1 MVNIPGPG
9 AVLQPPGPS
18 APLTL
23 GDLLAIVW
31 RRRIWAGC
39 AMVVVATAV
48 IFGSFRMTPLYEAQS
63 KLDVDRGHQAV
74 DFERDPEDSHI
85 EYSLLNTQRDLLLS
99 NAVLSATLKATDL
112 AQQYAYNSKPDP
124 VEVLRKRLK
133 VTTSRDSWVIEV
145 ALRDEDP
152 VRAKVGLQ
160 AVLDAFLASQ
170 SERYTLRSK
179 DALTFLSE
187 SVAGE
192 RGKVDEARK
201 RAQEFRTKNNILY
214 SDPDRNQYSDQLA
227 ALNLQRVDLDKQLAA
242 RRAVKD
248 QIDTA
253 SAISDPELRQRH
265 LLQIQEIARHPVVVE
280 QQDEMIELVDRKI
293 ALGQK
298 YGDKHPRM
306 IEIGQE
312 MTTKQVELNDA
323 VEMALAT
330 IDADYQQLQIQ
341 LKALLGRITHVETQ
355 LNAYRH
361 DLISLEAL
369 DQETVAHE
377 KLFDTLLTR
386 FGEQEV
392 SSRLDTN
399 RVMVSDPPHT
409 AIEPVNIKKALFV
422 AAGIFLGLVA
432 GALTA
437 LLIENLDRRV
447 RGPIGVQTVTGLPLL
462 GQLPHVTGL
471 LSLGKGGSPEEPAN
485 LAEAY
490 RGVRASLRLAGRNSD
505 GRQVLAIT
513 SSSPNEGKSTVTVR
527 LAITL
532 ASAGAKVLIIDA
544 DMRKPTLHQQLAM
557 NSERGL
563 SFLLA
568 GETGIEPLVTKFPNL
583 DFLPVGIRPP
593 NPAELLHKSALGQF
607 IKLARTKY
615 DFILIDT
622 PPLGLV
628 SDAFSAAECS
638 DQVLL
643 VVRDRHT
650 SKSLLRQV
658 MQRLTPL
665 GDKVI
670 GVVLNGEKRESD
682 GYYYY
687 DYAYKYQYGYGH
699 EPADRVA
706 KPA

>member
-1 MVNIPGPG
+1 M
-9 AVLQPPGPS
+9 QPPAPS

-39 AMVVVATAV
+39 AAVIVATAV
-48 IFGSFRMTPLYEAQS
+48 VLGSFRMTPLYEAQA

-74 DFERDPEDSHI
+74 EFDRDTEDSHI

-99 NAVLSATLKATDL
+99 NAVLAAALKNSDL
-112 AQQYAYNSKPDP
+112 LQQNAYFSKPDP
-124 VEVLRKRLK
+124 IEVLRKRLK

-145 ALRDEDP
+145 TLRDESP
-152 VRAKVGLQ
+152 TRARIALQ

-170 SERYTLRSK
+170 SDRYTLRSK
-179 DALTFLSE
+179 DALTFLSS

-192 RGKVDEARK
+192 RSNVDEARK
-201 RAQEFRTKNNILY
+201 RAQLFRTENNILY

-227 ALNLQRVDLDKQLAA
+227 ALNLQRVELDKEIAA

-248 QIDTA
+248 QIATA
-253 SAISDPELRQRH
+253 DALADPLLRQRH
-265 LLQIQEIARHPVVVE
+265 LLQIQDIARHPVVVE
-280 QQDEMIELVDRKI
+280 QQDEMIELLDRKI

-306 IEIGQE
+306 IEIGE
-312 MTTKQVELNDA
+312 EISTKQTELDDA
-323 VEMALAT
+323 VEMAKAT
-330 IDADYQQLQIQ
+330 IDADYDQLQIQ
-341 LKALLGRITHVETQ
+341 LQALLTRITGVEGQ
-355 LNAYRH
+355 LNAYRR

-369 DQETVAHE
+369 DQETTAHE

-386 FGEQEV
+386 LGEQEV

-399 RVMVSDPPHT
+399 RVLVSDPPHT
-409 AIEPVNIKKALFV
+409 AVEPVNIKKALFV
-422 AAGIFLGLVA
+422 AAAVFLGLVA

-437 LLIENLDRRV
+437 LLVENLDRRV

-462 GQLPHVTGL
+462 GQLPHVSGL
-471 LSLGKGGSPEEPAN
+471 KPLGEGGNPEEPGN

-490 RGVRASLRLAGRNSD
+490 RGIRASLRLAGRGTE

-513 SSSPNEGKSTVTVR
+513 SSSPNEGKSTVSVR

-532 ASAGAKVLIIDA
+532 ASAGAKVLLIDA
-544 DMRKPTLHQQLAM
+544 DMRKPTLHHQLAL

-563 SFLLA
+563 SFILA
-568 GETGIEPLVTKFPNL
+568 GETGIEAITTRFPNL
-583 DFLPVGIRPP
+583 DFMPVGVRPP
-593 NPAELLHKSALGQF
+593 NPGELLHNSALGKFVQV
-607 IKLARTKY
+607 ARAKY

-628 SDAFSAAECS
+628 SDAFSAAECA

-658 MQRLTPL
+658 MQRLQPL

-687 DYAYKYQYGYGH
+687 DYAYKYQYGYTTT
-699 EPADRVA
+699 AAAAVA